1 MTTAVNMTNQELLD
15 SYQKQFEEHKA
26 LRISYHRQK
35 PEIKNILLFGAGGA
49 VLGATIANTLLG
61 VASLK
66 KPGSTKG
73 VWGVAN
79 LLAIGATTLL
89 GSWLGIGVGAVQ
101 KKTNPEQY
109 YHIQK
114 MFDKETEI
122 LEQLNDKIENL
133 GGKRLSYES

>member
-1 MTTAVNMTNQELLD
+1 MG
-15 SYQKQFEEHKA
+15 
-26 LRISYHRQK
+26 
-35 PEIKNILLFGAGGA
+35 P
-49 VLGATIANTLLG
+49 TIANTLLG

-73 VWGVAN
+73 LWGIAN
-79 LLAIGATTLL
+79 LLAIGTTTLL
-89 GSWLGIGVGAVQ
+89 GSWLGFGVGTLQ